1 MSAGTAYRALAVAQF
16 TSSIDD
22 YALAEYARVPRHGFD
37 RRANVARLEA
47 AGVRHVHTFAVQ
59 SGSQLEDTFSP
70 LLADGSLRPV
80 VDVFPFSEG
89 GARAAYAKCLAGHAT
104 GKIVI
109 RVRDD

>member
-1 MSAGTAYRALAVAQF
+1 
-16 TSSIDD
+16 
-22 YALAEYARVPRHGFD
+22 
-37 RRANVARLEA
+37 A

-59 SGSQLEDTFSP
+59 SGSQLADTFSP
-70 LLADGSLRPV
+70 LLADGSLQPV
-80 VDVFPFSEG
+80 VDVFPFSDD

>member
-37 RRANVARLEA
+37 RRAA